1 MAFAQPAGEPDLQ
14 LRGPAA
20 TATAAA
26 TSAPAASAASGDAD
40 VPGRLGD
47 PGDGCVSAAAAAAA
61 AAAARARARVSGE
74 ASARLTVRKQET
86 PARRFASGP
95 VFFWRAMQCR
105 LGIGMSRTTA
115 HSAPPQAII

>member
-14 LRGPAA
+14 LRSSGTATA

-26 TSAPAASAASGDAD
+26 SAASAASGDAD

-47 PGDGCVSAAAAAAA
+47 PGNGRVPGSAAAAAAA
-61 AAAARARARVSGE
+61 AAGARARVSDSVSQADVG
-74 ASARLTVRKQET
+74 KET

-95 VFFWRAMQCR
+95 VFFCAWK
-105 LGIGMSRTTA
+105 SRGED
-115 HSAPPQAII
+115 